1 MYNIN
6 DECHILNDLNKSEYS
21 QINIKDTSILINK
34 NDNFKL
40 KAITKIII
48 FFFSLIFIY
57 LTYLFLILLVKYKK
71 ELVKESKNLE
81 NYLNLC
87 NEGKLLNKIKF
98 QKSENPKISV
108 ITSVYNQAEY
118 ILRFLRSVQNQ
129 FFDDIEIIFV
139 DDFSK
144 DNSIKLIEEYQ
155 KEDQRIK
162 LIKHRENKGTL
173 ISRNDGVLASKG
185 EYIIIPDIDDILS
198 ENILYNCYETAKI
211 NNYEMLRFNIYIGN
225 QTIFFDNIVNNLE
238 NGPIYQP
245 ELSTYLFYGLG
256 HLKQIDFNL
265 SNKFIKREAYIRAL
279 NSMNEFY
286 LNQYMT
292 NLEDGTM
299 NYILYRSVKSF
310 YFLKTIGYYYL
321 QNNQSITIKPTENYD
336 NKMRFIFLH
345 WRFIFENS
353 KNNEYEKDIANFI
366 FHRFYYLLKDDF
378 HFITKNY
385 KFYYDIINTYLNC
398 QFINKGNKNLLNK
411 LKKIL
416 DKKNN
421 TLP

>member
-139 DDFSK
+139 DDFS
-144 DNSIKLIEEYQ
+144 
-155 KEDQRIK
+155 
-162 LIKHRENKGTL
+162 
-173 ISRNDGVLASKG
+173 
-185 EYIIIPDIDDILS
+185 
-198 ENILYNCYETAKI
+198 
-211 NNYEMLRFNIYIGN
+211 
-225 QTIFFDNIVNNLE
+225 
-238 NGPIYQP
+238 
-245 ELSTYLFYGLG
+245 
-256 HLKQIDFNL
+256 
-265 SNKFIKREAYIRAL
+265 
-279 NSMNEFY
+279 
-286 LNQYMT
+286 
-292 NLEDGTM
+292 
-299 NYILYRSVKSF
+299 
-310 YFLKTIGYYYL
+310 
-321 QNNQSITIKPTENYD
+321 
-336 NKMRFIFLH
+336 
-345 WRFIFENS
+345 
-353 KNNEYEKDIANFI
+353 
-366 FHRFYYLLKDDF
+366 
-378 HFITKNY
+378 
-385 KFYYDIINTYLNC
+385 
-398 QFINKGNKNLLNK
+398 
-411 LKKIL
+411 
-416 DKKNN
+416 
-421 TLP
+421 